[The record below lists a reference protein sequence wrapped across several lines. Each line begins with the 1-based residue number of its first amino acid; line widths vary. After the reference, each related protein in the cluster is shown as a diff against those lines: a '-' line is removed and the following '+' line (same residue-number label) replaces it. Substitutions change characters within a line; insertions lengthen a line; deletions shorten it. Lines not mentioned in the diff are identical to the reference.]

1 MESKQDITGLSWPRL
16 KVWLARHRANPAAP
30 LKIAPKPE
38 LTIRRVMQS
47 TTLNHMNAFSPAE
60 TPPSSKFSPI
70 SQVTKLFCVNDENLA
85 IEIALRKVCFFNT
98 PNILCP
104 KKRISFSHYLS
115 TLSCKFNGSAPTC
128 QCTPQTASNVLVH
141 FNVILDLFHPIK
153 RSGSTIHSVSRYLR

>member
-30 LKIAPKPE
+30 LKIVPKPE

-60 TPPSSKFSPI
+60 TPPI

-104 KKRISFSHYLS
+104 KKESPFPTTYPLYPASLTAPRQPANARLKRLRTSWS
-115 TLSCKFNGSAPTC
+115 TSM
-128 QCTPQTASNVLVH
+128 
-141 FNVILDLFHPIK
+141 
-153 RSGSTIHSVSRYLR
+153 

>member
-30 LKIAPKPE
+30 LKIVPKPE

-60 TPPSSKFSPI
+60 TPPSSFSPI

-98 PNILCP
+98 QTYFVQKKNLLFPLPIHFIL
-104 KKRISFSHYLS
+104 
-115 TLSCKFNGSAPTC
+115 
-128 QCTPQTASNVLVH
+128 QV
-141 FNVILDLFHPIK
+141 
-153 RSGSTIHSVSRYLR
+153 